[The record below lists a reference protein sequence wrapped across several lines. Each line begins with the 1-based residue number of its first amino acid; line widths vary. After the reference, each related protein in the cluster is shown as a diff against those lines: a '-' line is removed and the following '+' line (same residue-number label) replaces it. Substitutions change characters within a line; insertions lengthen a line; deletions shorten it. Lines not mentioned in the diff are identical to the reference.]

1 MKEDALTTVLG
12 VCSFC
17 NTGAILIHA
26 IDYSEDRVLASI
38 NGEGAEWCAM
48 TEQYTEAAGEMEL
61 GFTFGSLFIPFAE
74 VMRA

>member
-1 MKEDALTTVLG
+1 MKKDALTTVLG

-38 NGEGAEWCAM
+38 SGEGAEWCAM
-48 TEQYTEAAGEMEL
+48 TEEYRECTGELEL

-74 VMRA
+74 VMRI

>member
-1 MKEDALTTVLG
+1 MNKDILTTVLG

-26 IDYSEDRVLASI
+26 IDYSEDKVLASI
-38 NGEGAEWCAM
+38 NGEGVEWCAM
-48 TEQYTEAAGEMEL
+48 TEQYTEVAGEMEP

>member
-1 MKEDALTTVLG
+1 MNEDTSTVLG

-17 NTGAILIHA
+17 NTGAIFIHA
-26 IDYSEDRVLASI
+26 IDYSEHRVLASI
-38 NGEGAEWCAM
+38 NGIEPEWCAM

-74 VMRA
+74 VMRI